1 MNFDTIK
8 EKAKDKWN
16 ALPKK
21 YKIGVCVAVV
31 IIVIAKIA

>member
-1 MNFDTIK
+1 MNFEIIK
-8 EKAKDKWN
+8 EQAKDKWN

-31 IIVIAKIA
+31 IIVIAIIA

>member
-1 MNFDTIK
+1 MNFDTII

-21 YKIGVCVAVV
+21 YKIGVAFAVV
-31 IIVIAKIA
+31 IIVIAIFA

>member
-1 MNFDTIK
+1 MNFEIIK

-31 IIVIAKIA
+31 IIVIAIFA

>member
-1 MNFDTIK
+1 MNFEIIK

-16 ALPKK
+16 ELPKK

-31 IIVIAKIA
+31 IIVIAIFA

>member
-1 MNFDTIK
+1 MNFEIIK
-8 EKAKDKWN
+8 EQVKDKWN

-31 IIVIAKIA
+31 IIVIAIIA

>member
-1 MNFDTIK
+1 MNFEIIK

-21 YKIGVCVAVV
+21 YKIGVAVAVV
-31 IIVIAKIA
+31 IIVIAIFA